1 MYSAYNKRAK
11 STVLKKEESPK
22 IVQVVVPTETS
33 PEKKKPPPV
42 APMDVS
48 KTGVERRALI
58 TEIGG
63 FKHKRVL

>member
-1 MYSAYNKRAK
+1 M
-11 STVLKKEESPK
+11 
-22 IVQVVVPTETS
+22 VVPTETS
-33 PEKKKPPPV
+33 PDKKVKPPTV

-48 KTGVERRALI
+48 KTGIERRALI